1 MELRGKNHETK
12 KTRDTLVSSHLF
24 VSFVSVFLSCLCLS
38 LLPGGCLAQSGRNT
52 KSISTHH
59 PLSFHV
65 KIQSVFFFT
74 KYHKTTNL
82 DYLDAAINFNQ
93 FSLLKTDKQQ
103 ELYKLESKLG
113 HMPKF

>member
-1 MELRGKNHETK
+1 MFVLVARGVLSTK
-12 KTRDTLVSSHLF
+12 WEEHKINKYPPPPLI
-24 VSFVSVFLSCLCLS
+24 SCQNSKC
-38 LLPGGCLAQSGRNT
+38 
-52 KSISTHH
+52 
-59 PLSFHV
+59 
-65 KIQSVFFFT
+65 FFFT
-74 KYHKTTNL
+74 EYHKTTNL